1 LLPLGC
7 SFQISIFKNDKSI
20 TSPNSSKDFLIF
32 KPAIEAT
39 SPPAFPLPVRLTPF
53 TASCSRIS
61 FTTLPYFKVLE
72 NPFRKPASKRTSSIA
87 FPLPKQIEACFR
99 TTVFPAKIAGTANL
113 NTCQKGKFQGITPR
127 ITPLGA

>member
-1 LLPLGC
+1 M
-7 SFQISIFKNDKSI
+7 FKNFFYDFALLQGSGKS
-20 TSPNSSKDFLIF
+20 
-32 KPAIEAT
+32 
-39 SPPAFPLPVRLTPF
+39 LPETCF
-53 TASCSRIS
+53 Q
-61 FTTLPYFKVLE
+61 
-72 NPFRKPASKRTSSIA
+72 RTSSIA